1 MDTYTVDKKLFDSM
15 VTYLWGRPFGEV
27 APLFDALK
35 ATPPQMSVQAP
46 AQAPAQASSV
56 PDSYRVEPG

>member
-46 AQAPAQASSV
+46 VQAPAQASSV
-56 PDSYRVEPG
+56 SGNDMVQPC

>member
-35 ATPPQMSVQAP
+35 ATPPQIV
-46 AQAPAQASSV
+46 AQPNTQEKQDV
-56 PDSYRVEPG
+56 